1 MHCLEMHVKVRLP
14 IALGFLMTSKSTQM
28 YYKAL
33 RIREKL
39 QEMVQKIKK
48 EMNLATS
55 LDLGELGFVGMNTPS
70 V

>member
-1 MHCLEMHVKVRLP
+1 
-14 IALGFLMTSKSTQM
+14 
-28 YYKAL
+28 
-33 RIREKL
+33 
-39 QEMVQKIKK
+39 MVQKIKK